1 MDQHTAVVLVVVI
14 IVIAAIALLGW
25 LYSRQRR
32 TQRLR
37 ERFGPEYERVLR
49 QTGDQR
55 KAEGV
60 LEFRANRREKLHI
73 RPLDRTQRAA
83 FIDRWT
89 GVQSR
94 FVDDPNGALTDAD
107 LLINEVMAARGYP
120 MSDFEQRAADVS
132 VDHPVVVENYRAA
145 HGITARRV
153 DGETTTEDLRRAM
166 VHYRA
171 LFEDLVEAKP
181 DTRKEKLA

>member
-1 MDQHTAVVLVVVI
+1 MDQRTVIVLIVAV
-14 IVIAAIALLGW
+14 IVIAGIALLGW

-32 TQRLR
+32 SQRLR
-37 ERFGPEYERVLR
+37 QQFGPEYERVLR

-60 LEFRANRREKLHI
+60 LEFRTQRREKLHI
-73 RPLDRTQRAA
+73 RRLEPTQRSA
-83 FIDRWT
+83 FFDRWT
-89 GVQSR
+89 EAQSR

-120 MSDFEQRAADVS
+120 MSDFEQRASDVS

-145 HGITARRV
+145 HGIAVRRV
-153 DGETTTEDLRRAM
+153 NGESSTEDLRRAM

-171 LFEDLVEAKP
+171 LFEDLLEP
-181 DTRKEKLA
+181 QSDTRKEKMA